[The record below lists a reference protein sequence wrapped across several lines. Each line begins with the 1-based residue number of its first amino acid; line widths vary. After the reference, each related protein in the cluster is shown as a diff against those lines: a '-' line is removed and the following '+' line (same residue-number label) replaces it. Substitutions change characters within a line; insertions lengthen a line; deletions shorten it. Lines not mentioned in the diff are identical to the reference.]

1 MGGKKKKLF
10 QFRFP
15 LLYGAAIFPGV
26 RVSSPPSSLRTDP
39 GPLALAHTFRPCC
52 SFCSAATHTT
62 YPELTCCNTSRRAQF
77 FGACRRALTPST
89 FLRDTIYSFCHFTLF
104 LLSRCHLQLTAIF
117 ATPFPALPL

>member
-1 MGGKKKKLF
+1 MGVKKKNCFSLDFLF
-10 QFRFP
+10 CTGLQFFLACECP
-15 LLYGAAIFPGV
+15 
-26 RVSSPPSSLRTDP
+26 PPSSLRTDP